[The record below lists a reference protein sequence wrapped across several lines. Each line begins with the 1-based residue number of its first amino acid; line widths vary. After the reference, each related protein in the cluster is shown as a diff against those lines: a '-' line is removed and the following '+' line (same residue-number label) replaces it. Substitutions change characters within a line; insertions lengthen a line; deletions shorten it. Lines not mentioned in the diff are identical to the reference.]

1 MSDLTLS
8 QAIDNIY
15 ASIKNN
21 NEDLDPHIA
30 ALKAAMA
37 REGAKEAVFEPAK
50 LAQSNRQ
57 GRKIMQ
63 SYFKKKGV
71 GGQLLGLKPG
81 HSPFRHIA
89 ATPIEARPIAAYLCL
104 YPPLRRRSLLSTVAS
119 IRISARSPDLRCPS
133 SGRDRVPTS
142 ANLPARS
149 ATRHGQR
156 GITCGIRTIST

>member
-21 NEDLDPHIA
+21 NEDLDVHIA
-30 ALKAAMA
+30 ALRAAMA
-37 REGAKEAVFEPAK
+37 KEGAKEAVFEPAK

-71 GGQLLGLKPG
+71 
-81 HSPFRHIA
+81 SVSF
-89 ATPIEARPIAAYLCL
+89 
-104 YPPLRRRSLLSTVAS
+104 
-119 IRISARSPDLRCPS
+119 SA
-133 SGRDRVPTS
+133 
-142 ANLPARS
+142 
-149 ATRHGQR
+149 
-156 GITCGIRTIST
+156 

>member
-1 MSDLTLS
+1 MSDLSLS

-21 NEDLDPHIA
+21 NEELDVHVA

-37 REGAKEAVFEPAK
+37 REGVKEAVFEPGK

-71 GGQLLGLKPG
+71 
-81 HSPFRHIA
+81 SVSF
-89 ATPIEARPIAAYLCL
+89 
-104 YPPLRRRSLLSTVAS
+104 
-119 IRISARSPDLRCPS
+119 SA
-133 SGRDRVPTS
+133 
-142 ANLPARS
+142 
-149 ATRHGQR
+149 
-156 GITCGIRTIST
+156 